1 MTTPRIALV
10 LYAHQPVGNLEEG
23 VQRALREAYL
33 PALAALEAHPK
44 LKSNLY
50 LSGALLEWFER
61 LEPIAL
67 SRLAAL
73 RSRVEFLAGAMYHPL
88 LALTPKADVL
98 GQVKAHTA
106 LLEKFFNA
114 TARGIWI
121 PEFAWETQLP
131 ALLEDT
137 GLEYT
142 VLPDSIF
149 RDAGLIEGT
158 LFSLEE
164 AGKSIRVFRALEAKL
179 ETVPLITGDTVLLV
193 KLEDLAG
200 HLKGF
205 SALLEHLE
213 HFETMRLSTMLDASR
228 RNKLV
233 YLPNAKPHHHS
244 NWREVLHTFTGIGH
258 LQQRIRYASE
268 KLNAVFRVPEEA
280 FLHLWRSQDSAVFNH
295 IGAHRNYLRFEAY
308 RHLIRAENI
317 LEPRKYGW
325 LDINYRDLDFD
336 GTPDVIAEAHTMNL
350 YFSASQGGGIL
361 EFDAREVAANLCDPF
376 SSPLS
381 FTDHFLEPEAT
392 TLENFANG
400 TYLELGDFVDGLY
413 EIGKYRDRV
422 TLTRLGTVR
431 GPAGAPVAVE
441 IKKAIRLKPKENLLE
456 IEYQI
461 HNKGD
466 WDIVMRFGSLWNFA
480 LLAPHSDERQFM
492 VAGQAVSDLGA
503 TLEHRNVLSAG
514 WKDEW
519 LGAELIFDFPRET
532 TLWTHPVY
540 TESDNQKQYQS
551 SVFMPLWDVDVPK
564 RRSRRLEYTIRL
576 RTLRNQS

>member
-50 LSGALLEWFER
+50 LSGALLEWIER

-73 RSRVEFLAGAMYHPL
+73 RSKVEFIAGAMYHPL

-98 GQVKAHTA
+98 GQVKAHTS
-106 LLEKFFNA
+106 LLEKYFNA
-114 TARGIWI
+114 TPRGVWT
-121 PEFAWETQLP
+121 PEFAWEAQLP
-131 ALLEDT
+131 ALLAQT

-142 VLPDSIF
+142 ILPDNLFQAAKI
-149 RDAGLIEGT
+149 DKGL
-158 LFSLEE
+158 LFATEE
-164 AGKSIRVFRALEAKL
+164 MGQRIRVFRGIQATLES
-179 ETVPLITGDTVLLV
+179 TPLLTADTVLLV
-193 KLEDLAG
+193 KLEDIVG
-200 HLKGF
+200 RVKGF

-228 RNKLV
+228 RSQVV
-233 YLPNAKPHHHS
+233 YLPNAKPSHGS
-244 NWREVLHTFTGIGH
+244 SWREVLHTQTGIGH
-258 LQQRIRYASE
+258 LQQRLRYASE

-280 FLHLWRSQDSAVFNH
+280 FLHLWRAQDSAVFQDS
-295 IGAHRNYLRFEAY
+295 GASRNYLRFEAY
-308 RHLIRAENI
+308 RHLIQAENL

-325 LDINYRDLDFD
+325 LEIDYRDLDLD
-336 GTPDVIAEAHTMNL
+336 GTPDAIAEAHTMNL
-350 YFSASQGGGIL
+350 YFSASHGGGIL
-361 EFDAREVAANLCDPF
+361 EFDAREVMANLCDPF
-376 SSPLS
+376 SQPLS
-381 FTDHFLEPEAT
+381 LTDHFLEPEAT
-392 TLENFANG
+392 TFENFADG

-441 IKKAIRLKPKENLLE
+441 IKKAVRLKPKENMLE

-466 WDIVMRFGSLWNFA
+466 WDIVTRFGSLWNFA
-480 LLAPHSDERQFM
+480 LLAPHSKERQF
-492 VAGQAVSDLGA
+492 VVGKQVVSDLGA
-503 TLEHRNVLSAG
+503 TAEYRNIQSAG
-514 WKDEW
+514 WRDEW
-519 LGAELIFDFPRET
+519 LGAALTFEFPRET

-540 TESDNQKQYQS
+540 YQGQYQS
-551 SVFMPLWDVDVPK
+551 SVFMPLWDIDVPK
-564 RRSRRLEYTIRL
+564 RRSRRLEYTVKL
-576 RTLRNQS
+576 EQLKS

>member
-1 MTTPRIALV
+1 LTTPRIALV

-23 VQRALREAYL
+23 VLRALREAYL

-73 RSRVEFLAGAMYHPL
+73 RSRVEFIAGAMYHPL
-88 LALTPKADVL
+88 LALTPKTDVL

-114 TARGIWI
+114 TARGVWT
-121 PEFAWETQLP
+121 PEFAWEAQLP
-131 ALLEDT
+131 ALLEGT
-137 GLEYT
+137 GLEFT
-142 VLPDSIF
+142 ILP
-149 RDAGLIEGT
+149 ET
-158 LFSLEE
+158 LFKAAGIEQGILFSSEE
-164 AGKSIRVFRALEAKL
+164 MNKSIRVFRALPVQIGSIP
-179 ETVPLITGDTVLLV
+179 TITADVVLLV
-193 KLEDLAG
+193 KLEDIAG
-200 HLKGF
+200 QQKGF
-205 SALLEHLE
+205 AALLEHLE
-213 HFETMRLSTMLDASR
+213 HFETMRLSTLLDATR
-228 RNKLV
+228 RSPLV
-233 YLPNAKPHHHS
+233 YLPNAKPNAYS
-244 NWREVLHTFTGIGH
+244 NWREVLHKHSGIGH

-268 KLNAVFRVPEEA
+268 KLNAVFRVSDEA
-280 FLHLWRSQDSAVFNH
+280 FAHLWRAQDSAIFNDT
-295 IGAHRNYLRFEAY
+295 GAHHNYLRFEAY
-308 RHLIRAENI
+308 RHLIRAENM

-325 LDINYRDLDFD
+325 LEIDYRDLDFD
-336 GTPDVIAEAHTMNL
+336 GSPDVIAEAHTMNL
-350 YFSASQGGGIL
+350 YFSASRGGGIL

-381 FTDHFLEPEAT
+381 LTDHFLEPEAT
-392 TLENFANG
+392 TVHDFAKG
-400 TYLELGDFVDGLY
+400 THLELGDFTDGLY

-441 IKKAIRLKPKENLLE
+441 IKKAVRLKPKENTLE

-461 HNKGD
+461 YNKGN

-480 LLAPHSDERQFM
+480 LLAPHSADRQFM
-492 VAGQAVSDLGA
+492 IEGETISDLGTTA
-503 TLEHRNVLSAG
+503 EYRNIQSAG
-514 WKDEW
+514 WRDQW
-519 LGAELIFDFPRET
+519 LGTELTFTFPRET

-540 TESDNQKQYQS
+540 SQSENQKHYQS

-564 RRSRRLEYTIRL
+564 RRSRRLEYTVKL
-576 RTLRNQS
+576 R

>member
-33 PALAALEAHPK
+33 PALAALEARPK

-50 LSGALLEWFER
+50 LSGALLEWLER

-73 RSRVEFLAGAMYHPL
+73 RSRVEFIAGAMYHPL

-114 TARGIWI
+114 TARGVWT
-121 PEFAWETQLP
+121 PEFAWEAQLP

-142 VLPDSIF
+142 VLPESLFTAANIQS
-149 RDAGLIEGT
+149 GI
-158 LFSLEE
+158 LFSTEE
-164 AGKSIRVFRALEAKL
+164 MNKSIRVFRALPVQIGSIP
-179 ETVPLITGDTVLLV
+179 TITTDAVLLV
-193 KLEDLAG
+193 KLEDIAG

-205 SALLEHLE
+205 AALLEHLE

-228 RNKLV
+228 RSQLV
-233 YLPNAKPHHHS
+233 YLPNAKPNTYS
-244 NWREVLHTFTGIGH
+244 NWREVLHTHPGIGH

-280 FLHLWRSQDSAVFNH
+280 FAHLWRAQDSAIFNDT
-295 IGAHRNYLRFEAY
+295 GAHRNYLRFEAY
-308 RHLIRAENI
+308 RHLIRAENM

-325 LDINYRDLDFD
+325 LEIDYRDLDFD
-336 GTPDVIAEAHTMNL
+336 GSPDVIAEAHTMNL
-350 YFSASQGGGIL
+350 YFSASRGGGIL

-381 FTDHFLEPEAT
+381 LTDHFLEPEAT
-392 TLENFANG
+392 TVQDFANG
-400 TYLELGDFVDGLY
+400 TYLELGDFTDGLY

-422 TLTRLGTVR
+422 TLTRTGTVR
-431 GPAGAPVAVE
+431 GPAGAPVTIE
-441 IKKAIRLKPKENLLE
+441 IKKAVRLKPKENRLE

-480 LLAPHSDERQFM
+480 LLAPHSSQRQFTI
-492 VAGQAVSDLGA
+492 AGKPISDLGA
-503 TLEHRNVLSAG
+503 TLEHRNVLQAG
-514 WKDEW
+514 WRDEW
-519 LGAELIFDFPRET
+519 LDAELTFEFPRET
-532 TLWTHPVY
+532 TLWTHPTY
-540 TESDNQKQYQS
+540 TQSENQQHYQS

-564 RRSRRLEYTIRL
+564 RRSRRLEYSVKLSRL
-576 RTLRNQS
+576 

>member
-1 MTTPRIALV
+1 MNTPRIALV

-23 VQRALREAYL
+23 VRRALREAYL
-33 PALAALEAHPK
+33 PALAALEAHTK

-50 LSGALLEWFER
+50 LSGALLEWLER

-73 RSRVEFLAGAMYHPL
+73 RARVEFLAGAMYHPL
-88 LALTPKADVL
+88 LAQTPKADVE
-98 GQVKAHTA
+98 GQVKAHIG

-114 TARGIWI
+114 TPRGLWI
-121 PEFAWETQLP
+121 PEFAWEAQLP
-131 ALLEDT
+131 AHLAET
-137 GLEYT
+137 GLAYT
-142 VLPDSIF
+142 VLPESLFAAVGIQNGVLFSSEEFGQSLRIF
-149 RDAGLIEGT
+149 RASQANLE
-158 LFSLEE
+158 SLP
-164 AGKSIRVFRALEAKL
+164 SL
-179 ETVPLITGDTVLLV
+179 TGDLVLLV

-200 HLKGF
+200 RVKGF
-205 SALLEHLE
+205 AALLEHLE

-228 RNKLV
+228 RSDLV
-233 YLPNAKPHHHS
+233 YLPNAKPEKYS
-244 NWREVLHTFTGIGH
+244 SWREILHRHRGIGH
-258 LQQRIRYASE
+258 LQQRIAYVSE

-280 FLHLWRSQDSAVFNH
+280 FLHLWRAQDSAVLH
-295 IGAHRNYLRFEAY
+295 EAGAQRNYLRFEAY
-308 RHLIRAENI
+308 RHLIQAENM

-325 LDINYRDLDFD
+325 LEIDYRDLDFD
-336 GTPDVIAEAHTMNL
+336 GVPDVIAEAHTMNL
-350 YFSASQGGGIL
+350 YFSAAQGGGIL

-376 SSPLS
+376 CSPLS
-381 FTDHFLEPEAT
+381 LTDHFLEPEAT
-392 TLENFANG
+392 TVQNFANG
-400 TYLELGDFVDGLY
+400 TYLELGDFTDGLY

-441 IKKAIRLKPKENLLE
+441 IKKAVRLKPKENTLE

-466 WDIVMRFGSLWNFA
+466 WDIVLRFGSLWNFA
-480 LLAPHSDERQFM
+480 LLAPHSSQRQFT

-503 TLEHRNVLSAG
+503 TLEHRNVLQAG
-514 WKDEW
+514 WRDEW

-540 TESDNQKQYQS
+540 TESEGQKHYQS

-564 RRSRRLEYTIRL
+564 RRSRRLEYSIRL
-576 RTLRNQS
+576 EKVKR